1 MDILRRIAKH
11 EQIIPGLAERPEP
24 PEPPEPAEPPEPVK
38 PVEVRPKNFKLS
50 LPKMHYDLGIRQRP
64 TIQIPERKS
73 ITLLLPSMHHE
84 FLMPPVSEDP
94 TTIDRPNL
102 SLNIPVFHHELGIKP
117 DEEVSTETQDYELGI
132 WAKPRPPEPIP
143 LPMTKFVI
151 PKFVKLEQKPE
162 VPTDNDGIKLTPNNI
177 PKITIQENSP
187 ANIARLYYNKPE
199 RNDLAVLLVFF
210 DYIGSARILINYLFM
225 VEKLKLADIPVF
237 TLELVIHGKK
247 PKIHDAMHVYGSSY
261 LFQKE
266 HLLRLLEKTIPVNYT
281 KLVCLDADVIFENS
295 NWYDNLSILLDTNH
309 IIQCFD
315 VSYWLDLSYTKLQ
328 KSAASCISAD
338 RSKRF
343 WNDQS
348 QPVHPGFGWA
358 FRRNQYRTSGFF
370 DKAVIG
376 SGDTLFAYGLLGY
389 PINVDDRETVIYKN
403 AYGQW
408 MSRWKQI
415 NYTCLNGNLYH
426 LYHGP
431 IPNRQYISR
440 YDAFK
445 GISNIEEVLAVNNYG
460 VYELTQPKLNRAMLE
475 FFKTRDDDGL

>member
-309 IIQCFD
+309 IIVF
-315 VSYWLDLSYTKLQ
+315 
-328 KSAASCISAD
+328 
-338 RSKRF
+338 
-343 WNDQS
+343 
-348 QPVHPGFGWA
+348 
-358 FRRNQYRTSGFF
+358 
-370 DKAVIG
+370 
-376 SGDTLFAYGLLGY
+376 
-389 PINVDDRETVIYKN
+389 
-403 AYGQW
+403 
-408 MSRWKQI
+408 
-415 NYTCLNGNLYH
+415 
-426 LYHGP
+426 
-431 IPNRQYISR
+431 
-440 YDAFK
+440 
-445 GISNIEEVLAVNNYG
+445 
-460 VYELTQPKLNRAMLE
+460 
-475 FFKTRDDDGL
+475 